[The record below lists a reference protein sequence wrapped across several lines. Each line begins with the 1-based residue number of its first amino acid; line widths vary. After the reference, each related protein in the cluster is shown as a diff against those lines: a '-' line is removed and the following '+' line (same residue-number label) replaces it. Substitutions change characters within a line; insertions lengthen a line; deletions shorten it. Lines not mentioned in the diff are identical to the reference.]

1 LVARA
6 LERAGSPSYN
16 SREFCLPAII
26 SGFAGGYRLPPSQES
41 GALSY
46 NPARGKTTLAAPP
59 AQAQIA
65 TTVYDPT
72 NYSQNLLS
80 AARALTQINNQIA
93 SLQNEAQS
101 LLNEGRNLT
110 RLPTSALGDIQQSMD
125 RTRQLI
131 GEAQKIAYQVKDI
144 DRIFDARYPAGSL
157 EGTSSGRL
165 VESAEERWSDAV
177 GAFQDALRTQA
188 TVVGNIEGTRAQLGS
203 LVGASQDAV
212 GALQAAQA
220 GNQLIALQTRQI
232 ADLTALVAAQG
243 RADAIKDARAAADEA
258 LARERGK
265 RFRGAKSDYQ
275 PREVSIFND

>member
-1 LVARA
+1 MTRHPFART
-6 LERAGSPSYN
+6 LLAG
-16 SREFCLPAII
+16 
-26 SGFAGGYRLPPSQES
+26 
-41 GALSY
+41 
-46 NPARGKTTLAAPP
+46 LAATSLVTVSLLAPHG

-80 AARALTQINNQIA
+80 AARALTQINNQIT
-93 SLQNEAQS
+93 SLQNEAAS
-101 LLNEGRNLT
+101 LVNEARNLT
-110 RLPTSALGDIQQSMD
+110 SLPTNALGDIQQSMD

-131 GEAQKIAYQVKDI
+131 GEAQKIAYRVRDI
-144 DRIFDARYPAGSL
+144 DGVFDARYPAGSL
-157 EGTSSGRL
+157 QGTSSGRL
-165 VESAEERWSDAV
+165 VENAEQRWSDAV
-177 GAFQDALRTQA
+177 GGFQDALRTQA
-188 TVVGNIEGTRAQLGS
+188 TVVGNIADTRAQLGL

-258 LARERGK
+258 QARERSR
-265 RFRGAKSDYQ
+265 RFRGAKTEYQ
-275 PREVSIFND
+275 PRDVSIFHD

>member
-1 LVARA
+1 MTRQPFARV
-6 LERAGSPSYN
+6 L
-16 SREFCLPAII
+16 LT
-26 SGFAGGYRLPPSQES
+26 
-41 GALSY
+41 ALST
-46 NPARGKTTLAAPP
+46 ASLLGAGTIAPLP

-72 NYSQNLLS
+72 NYSQNLLA

-93 SLQNEAQS
+93 SLQNEAAS
-101 LLNEGRNLT
+101 LINEARNLT
-110 RLPTSALGDIQQSMD
+110 ALPTSALGDIQQSMD

-131 GEAQKIAYQVKDI
+131 GEAQKIAYQVRDI
-144 DRIFDARYPAGSL
+144 DRVFDARYPAGSL
-157 EGTSSGRL
+157 QGTSSGRL
-165 VESAEERWSDAV
+165 VENAEERWQDAV
-177 GAFQDALRTQA
+177 GGFQDALRTQA
-188 TVVGNIEGTRAQLGS
+188 TVVGNIADTCAQLGT

-258 LARERGK
+258 QARERSR
-265 RFRGAKSDYQ
+265 RFRGTKSEYQ
-275 PREVSIFND
+275 SRDVSIFHD

>member
-1 LVARA
+1 MTRYPFARTLLSGVTA
-6 LERAGSPSYN
+6 ATLIGASLT
-16 SREFCLPAII
+16 LPHA
-26 SGFAGGYRLPPSQES
+26 
-41 GALSY
+41 
-46 NPARGKTTLAAPP
+46 

-80 AARALTQINNQIA
+80 AARALTQINNQIS

-101 LLNEGRNLT
+101 LINESRNLT
-110 RLPTSALGDIQQSMD
+110 KLPTNALGDIQTSID

-131 GEAQKIAYQVKDI
+131 AEAQKIAYKVQDI
-144 DRIFDARYPAGSL
+144 DRIFDARYPQSSL
-157 EGTSSGRL
+157 QGTSSGRL
-165 VESAEERWSDAV
+165 VENAEERWRDAV
-177 GAFQDALRTQA
+177 GGFQDALRTQA
-188 TVVGNIEGTRAQLGS
+188 TVVGNIDDTRAQLGTII
-203 LVGASQDAV
+203 GASQDAV

-258 LARERGK
+258 QARERSR
-265 RFRGAKSDYQ
+265 RFRGTRSEYQ
-275 PREVSIFND
+275 PRDVSIFHD